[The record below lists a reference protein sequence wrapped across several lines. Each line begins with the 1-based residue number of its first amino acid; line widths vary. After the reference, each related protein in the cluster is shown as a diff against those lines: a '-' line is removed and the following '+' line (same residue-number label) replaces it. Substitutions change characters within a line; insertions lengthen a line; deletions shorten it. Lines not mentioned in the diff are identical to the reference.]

1 MGKRNGAISFFF
13 CVCLLEKHLY
23 GLLKEIKEDSYIWMR
38 CYIYPFS
45 EIRGIGV
52 SKIMKTRQIN
62 VSVWYVSW
70 MMKYSTVN
78 TFLKH
83 SA

>member
-1 MGKRNGAISFFF
+1 
-13 CVCLLEKHLY
+13 
-23 GLLKEIKEDSYIWMR
+23 MR

-70 MMKYSTVN
+70 MMKYSIVN
-78 TFLKH
+78 TLLKH
-83 SA
+83 SS

>member
-1 MGKRNGAISFFF
+1 MQKEWGKFFLF
-13 CVCLLEKHLY
+13 SMFVW
-23 GLLKEIKEDSYIWMR
+23 LKTSLWHTIRDKIDSYIWLR
-38 CYIYPFS
+38 CYIYPFG

-62 VSVWYVSW
+62 VSVWYDSW
-70 MMKYSTVN
+70 TMKYSIVN
-78 TFLKH
+78 AFLKH

>member
-1 MGKRNGAISFFF
+1 
-13 CVCLLEKHLY
+13 
-23 GLLKEIKEDSYIWMR
+23 MR

-45 EIRGIGV
+45 EIRGIDV

-70 MMKYSTVN
+70 TMKYSIVN